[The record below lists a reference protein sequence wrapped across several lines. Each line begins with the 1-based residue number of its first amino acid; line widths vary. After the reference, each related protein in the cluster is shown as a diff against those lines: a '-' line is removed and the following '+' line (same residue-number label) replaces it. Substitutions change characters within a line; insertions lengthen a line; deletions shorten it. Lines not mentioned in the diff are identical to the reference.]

1 MDDLYITTSIPYVNG
16 RPHLGH
22 ALELVHVD
30 VLARHRRLRGA
41 QVRVQSGTDDHALK
55 NVSAASLAG
64 VPVADL
70 VAANGDR
77 FVELVD
83 ALGVRTDEFVRTSSD
98 PRHAPGV
105 VALWEA
111 CRAAGDLYQKD
122 YTGLYCPG
130 CEQFYA
136 ADELVDGLCGEHGT
150 PVQEVTETN
159 WFFRLSRYRD
169 QVAALVASGEV
180 AVEPRQRRNEVLG
193 FLAGEVHDIS
203 VSRPADRAGGWGV
216 PVPGDPGQVVYVWFD
231 ALVNYLT
238 GLGYGSET
246 GRGAAVGREADAVRG
261 GRESV
266 GAAGEAVEVSVAV
279 DVGVGVE
286 EPFARWWGGGAERT
300 HVLGKGIARFHAV
313 YWVAFLL
320 SAGLPLPT
328 RVLVHDYL
336 TVDGAKIAK
345 SGSQAAD
352 PATVVATYGPDALR
366 WWLARDPAPVGTT
379 DFTVERLVGCYDR
392 DLANGLGNLVSRTL
406 TLARRDRSWSAPPTA
421 EVGVEVRAAARALP
435 DAVDAALARYD
446 LRSACEAIT
455 GLVEHGNR
463 FIEGEAPWRLAR
475 AADAGDLEAAARFEG
490 VVDALVELCR
500 VATHELEPFVPEGAA
515 RLVAQLDAGV
525 GRPVPAFPRIGG

>member
-16 RPHLGH
+16 SPHLGH

-41 QVRVQSGTDDHALK
+41 AVRVQSGTDDHALK
-55 NVSAASLAG
+55 NVSAAAAAD

-77 FVELVD
+77 FVALVD
-83 ALGVRTDEFVRTSSD
+83 ALGVQTDEFVRTSSD
-98 PRHAPGV
+98 PRHTPGV

-111 CRAAGDLYQKD
+111 CRAAGDLYQRD

-136 ADELVDGLCGEHGT
+136 ADELAEGLCAEHGA

-159 WFFRLSRYRD
+159 WFFRLSRYRE
-169 QVAALVASGEV
+169 QVAALVTSGEV
-180 AVEPRQRRNEVLG
+180 TVEPRQRRNEVLG
-193 FLAGEVHDIS
+193 FLAGDVHDIS
-203 VSRPADRAGGWGV
+203 VSRPAARAEGWGV

-238 GLGYGSET
+238 GLGYGS
-246 GRGAAVGREADAVRG
+246 GAGHG
-261 GRESV
+261 
-266 GAAGEAVEVSVAV
+266 
-279 DVGVGVE
+279 
-286 EPFARWWGGGAERT
+286 EPFARWWGGCAERT

-336 TVDGAKIAK
+336 TVGGAKIAK

-352 PATVVATYGPDALR
+352 PVTVVATYGADALR

-379 DFTVERLVGCYDR
+379 DFTLERLTGCYDR
-392 DLANGLGNLVSRTL
+392 DLANGLGNLTSRTL
-406 TLARRDRSWSAPPTA
+406 TLSRRERAWPTVPA
-421 EVGVEVRAAARALP
+421 ALAEDLGEVGQALHAAVRSLP
-435 DAVDAALARYD
+435 SAVDAALLRYD
-446 LRSACEAIT
+446 LRAACEAIT
-455 GLVEHGNR
+455 GVVEQGNR

-475 AADAGDLEAAARFEG
+475 SADAGDAPAAARFEVVVG
-490 VVDALVELCR
+490 VLHDLCR
-500 VATHELEPFVPEGAA
+500 AAAEELGPFVPDGA
-515 RLVAQLDAGV
+515 RRVLEQLDAPAG
-525 GRPVPAFPRIGG
+525 PVLPAFPRLALQAHDLVTRPGDDSARRPRPGPHAAAPA